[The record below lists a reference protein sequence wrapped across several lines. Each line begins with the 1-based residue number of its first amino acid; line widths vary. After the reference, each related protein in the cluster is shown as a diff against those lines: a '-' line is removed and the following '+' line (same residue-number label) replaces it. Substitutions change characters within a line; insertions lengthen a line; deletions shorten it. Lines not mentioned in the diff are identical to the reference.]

1 MKKQLQ
7 TVVLQS
13 QLLDRFKKHLIAV
26 SGGVDS
32 IVLLHL
38 LKEMGYDIVAAHCN
52 FHLRGEDSN
61 RDQEYVQSFCKKHSI
76 ECTFVD
82 FDTTL
87 YAQDKG
93 ISIEMAAR
101 ELRYEWFEKER
112 IRLHC
117 ESIVVGH
124 HADDAIETFFLNIA
138 RGSGIK
144 GIQGMPYQ
152 NGKVVRPL
160 LKASRSMIEKYAS
173 YYALDFCED
182 ITNADTKYKRNHI
195 RHQVVPA
202 FEEMNPHFRQTMLDN
217 LVRFQEA
224 AFLYQEQVDT
234 LLEQMPLET
243 FNSGIIEIDFSKLS
257 KHPAFATLL
266 FERLQKFA
274 FNTSQVQ
281 SIHTCIQNQE
291 TGRQFYSYTHRLVV
305 DRTHLIL
312 TLLEESSEEE
322 FILHASGLI
331 QNKPSIGKFEVIR
344 MAREDLKSFEMDAH
358 IAYFDADLIQFPLRL
373 RHWQQGDV
381 FYPFGMKGK
390 RKKVSDYFVD
400 QKLSLIEKERSWLL
414 VNVQDIVWIVGH
426 RSDHRYAVNK
436 QTKNVLILKYLP
448 QK

>member
-38 LKEMGYDIVAAHCN
+38 LKEMGYDIIAAHCN
-52 FHLRGEDSN
+52 FHLRAADSN
-61 RDQEYVQSFCKKHSI
+61 RDEEFVKSFCKAHSI
-76 ECTFVD
+76 ACTFID

-87 YAQDKG
+87 YAQEKG

-124 HADDAIETFFLNIA
+124 HADDAIETFFLNIT

-173 YYALDFCED
+173 FYALDFCED
-182 ITNADTKYKRNHI
+182 STNADTKYKRNHI
-195 RHQVVPA
+195 RHQVMPA
-202 FEEMNPHFRQTMLDN
+202 FEKMNPHFRRTMLDN

-224 AFLYQEQVDT
+224 SLLYQERVDA
-234 LLEQMPLET
+234 LLKEMPFDYQT
-243 FNSGIIEIDFSKLS
+243 HGVIEMDFSKLY

-266 FERLQKFA
+266 FERLQAFT

-281 SIHTCIQNQE
+281 SIHTCIQNLE
-291 TGRQFYSYTHRLVV
+291 IGRQFYSHTHRLVV
-305 DRTHLIL
+305 DRGSLMLTPLEDSTETELI
-312 TLLEESSEEE
+312 LEESG
-322 FILHASGLI
+322 FIQG
-331 QNKPSIGKFEVIR
+331 NNDIGKFEVTCMPR
-344 MAREDLKSFEMDAH
+344 HDLKSFETNAH

-373 RHWQQGDV
+373 RHWQHGDV
-381 FYPFGMKGK
+381 FCPFGMKGK

-400 QKLSLIEKERSWLL
+400 QKLSLIEKEKSWLL
-414 VNVQDIVWIVGH
+414 VNTQDILWIVG
-426 RSDHRYAVNK
+426 RRTDHRYSVNAK
-436 QTKNVLILKYLP
+436 TNNVLLLKYLP